1 MNWLRPLFL
10 GHPDIITAA
19 PNRILMK
26 SSGSAPFVLRRNRA
40 NEWATDFGE
49 GVSVD
54 GEVSSAGAPH
64 SSESLHACESNSG
77 KNPAAAAEAS
87 DTDAV
92 SQGMNPTA
100 SDDVAGALPC
110 AFPIDVVANRQSNPD
125 ASSASDNATDYDS
138 LASLA
143 AEDTETRLSNTA
155 RVSTAELAK
164 VAKKPAIE
172 AALRLLN
179 QRPTYSAFKWFIDT
193 DAVSSMNQWR
203 ESVA

>member
-1 MNWLRPLFL
+1 
-10 GHPDIITAA
+10 
-19 PNRILMK
+19 
-26 SSGSAPFVLRRNRA
+26 
-40 NEWATDFGE
+40 
-49 GVSVD
+49 
-54 GEVSSAGAPH
+54 
-64 SSESLHACESNSG
+64 
-77 KNPAAAAEAS
+77 
-87 DTDAV
+87 
-92 SQGMNPTA
+92 MNPTA

-179 QRPTYSAFKWFIDT
+179 QRPTYSAFKWFVDT